1 MPIYEFECTA
11 CHHQFED
18 LVSLSADLTKIECP
32 SCARRKARKLL
43 SVFATS
49 TRGEGGS
56 ASTGSGEP
64 SSSCTTCSTHAC
76 STCH

>member
-11 CHHQFED
+11 CDHQFED
-18 LVSLSADLTKIECP
+18 LVSLSADLTKIKCP
-32 SCARRKARKLL
+32 SCGKKKARKLL

-49 TRGEGGS
+49 TRGEGGVSTSS
-56 ASTGSGEP
+56 AGR
-64 SSSCTTCSTHAC
+64 SSSCATCSRHAC